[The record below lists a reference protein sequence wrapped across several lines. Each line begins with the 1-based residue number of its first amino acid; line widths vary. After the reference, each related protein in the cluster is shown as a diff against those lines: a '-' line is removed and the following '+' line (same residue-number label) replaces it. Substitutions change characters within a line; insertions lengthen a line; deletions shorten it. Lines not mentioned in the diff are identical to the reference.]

1 MVVLVLA
8 IPMIVMVVMTVMMV
22 ILMHGACIDGDGYG
36 SGFGVLMV
44 LLLLC

>member
-22 ILMHGACIDGDGYG
+22 ILMHGPCIDGYG